1 MSDLAVIDLDVT
13 LNGAHIVQAASFG
26 VTNGRSIAILGPNG
40 AGKTTLVRALMGL
53 GAGVATGRIAIGAV
67 ELIEQPAWQ
76 RVDHGLAYVP
86 QSRRI
91 FPSLTVDEHLTVAMR
106 KGDGEHHWTREE
118 VFRLFPNLEARRN
131 VRGGLSGGEQQ
142 MLAIARALVSNPR
155 LIILDE
161 PTEGLSPAMVRRVM
175 DVLQELKRKGISI
188 LLIEQDHRFATEIA
202 DEIYVLQAGRIVFHG
217 NAADEANVRRA
228 VEATFGFGSGNSAG
242 DEQDSKAGGPG
253 QGRGESRNH

>member
-1 MSDLAVIDLDVT
+1 MSDLTVVDLDVM
-13 LNGAHIVQAASFG
+13 LNGAHIVQGISFG
-26 VTNGRSIAILGPNG
+26 VPQGRSIAILGPNG

-53 GAGVATGRIAIGAV
+53 GASVSTGRIMIGAAD
-67 ELIEQPAWQ
+67 LIDRPAWE
-76 RVDHGLAYVP
+76 RVDNGIAYVP

-106 KGDGEHHWTREE
+106 NGLEGHSWSREAI
-118 VFRLFPNLEARRN
+118 FQLFPNLEVRRA

-175 DVLQELKRKGISI
+175 DVLQELKRRGIGI
-188 LLIEQDHRFATEIA
+188 LLVEQDHRFAAEIA

-217 NAADEANVRRA
+217 KAADEAEIKRA
-228 VEATFGFGSGNSAG
+228 VEATFGFG
-242 DEQDSKAGGPG
+242 DRIKTET
-253 QGRGESRNH
+253 

>member
-1 MSDLAVIDLDVT
+1 MNDLTVADLDVT
-13 LNGAHIVQAASFG
+13 LNGAHIVQGASLR
-26 VTNGRSIAILGPNG
+26 VAQGRAVAVLGPNG

-53 GAGVATGRIAIGAV
+53 GAGVATGKIAIGAID
-67 ELIEQPAWQ
+67 LIDRPAWE

-91 FPSLTVDEHLTVAMR
+91 FPSLSVDEHLTVAMR
-106 KGDGEHHWTREE
+106 NSGDGHGWSREE
-118 VFRLFPNLEARRN
+118 IFRLFPNLETRRA

-175 DVLQELKRKGISI
+175 EVLQELKRRGIGI
-188 LLIEQDHRFATEIA
+188 LLVEQDHRFACEIA

-217 NAADEANVRRA
+217 DAADETKIKQA
-228 VEATFGFGSGNSAG
+228 VEATFGFGS
-242 DEQDSKAGGPG
+242 
-253 QGRGESRNH
+253 RNDTHL